1 MHKHLPGESLEQRIE
16 ETIEEEK
23 IIRFLGRKVVTI
35 AEHLGK
41 ITNLFFQI
49 LFWAWK
55 KPIDFKNI
63 NKQMVEVGVNS
74 LTVTSLTSLSTGM
87 VLGLQMGAASK
98 NILNEPLYVGTAVG
112 FSMVKELGPV
122 LTAIVIAGR
131 IGAAI
136 TAELGTMRV
145 TEQIDALYTLGANPV
160 KYLVVPRFL
169 ACVFMIPVLTIYSN
183 LIGIMGGYFVSVYKL
198 NIPST
203 RYYHDIVDFMKIGDI
218 MHGLIKCVIFG
229 TIIALVSC
237 YKGFTTEG
245 GAEGVGKAT
254 TQSVVISMVLILVTD
269 TFLTNILQFVG
280 IG

>member
-198 NIPST
+198 SIPST

>member
-23 IIRFLGRKVVTI
+23 IIKFLGKKVVTI

-41 ITNLFFQI
+41 VTNLFFQI
-49 LFWAWK
+49 LFWSGK

-169 ACVFMIPVLTIYSN
+169 ACVLMVPVLTIYSN
-183 LIGIMGGYFVSVYKL
+183 VIGIMGGYFVSVYKL
-198 NIPST
+198 GIPST

-218 MHGLIKCVIFG
+218 MHGLIKCVVFG